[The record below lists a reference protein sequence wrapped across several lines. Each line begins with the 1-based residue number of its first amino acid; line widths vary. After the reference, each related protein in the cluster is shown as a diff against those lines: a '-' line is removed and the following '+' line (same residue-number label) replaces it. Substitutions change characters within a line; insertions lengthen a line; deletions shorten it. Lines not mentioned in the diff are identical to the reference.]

1 MNQQEV
7 IAKNDLALGALGSVL
22 LENYDTS
29 KSEQSPRCDGPKPGK
44 KKELSINPAIA
55 NAR

>member
-29 KSEQSPRCDGPKPGK
+29 KSEQSPRRDGDKPCK
-44 KKELSINPAIA
+44 KNELSKKPAVA
-55 NAR
+55 KRR